1 MLFRSL
7 IDRVAHGYVIDF
19 IDLHWQGW
27 HWPAFNVADV
37 AICGGAFF
45 LIVDELRSGRR

>member
-1 MLFRSL
+1 METAPKVQS
-7 IDRVAHGYVIDF
+7 HGSR
-19 IDLHWQGW
+19 